1 MYINRKIYIRGSYTY
16 IDNDYFKNNLSKKE
30 RRGLTNS
37 LSMNNIYLLPQSTRQ
52 FGKELRNT
60 MNLTVNPDSIQQ
72 NISIE
77 EKIKY
82 YKKIND
88 DLTNMLNNYDKNFFA
103 NNNNK
108 MIQKIININ
117 GKENDKLIHKS
128 TEKYLI
134 PFTRNDK
141 KRYDKIIADKEN
153 KENKENTDNEKN
165 KNDIIIEK
173 LEEE

>member
-1 MYINRKIYIRGSYTY
+1 
-16 IDNDYFKNNLSKKE
+16 
-30 RRGLTNS
+30 
-37 LSMNNIYLLPQSTRQ
+37 
-52 FGKELRNT
+52 
-60 MNLTVNPDSIQQ
+60 
-72 NISIE
+72 
-77 EKIKY
+77 
-82 YKKIND
+82 
-88 DLTNMLNNYDKNFFA
+88 MLNNYDKNFFA

-153 KENKENTDNEKN
+153 KENKENKDNNISYFEHYNEKEKDRLIKKN
-165 KNDIIIEK
+165 KTYMEKIVNKDFIKEGINNNEKCNNHKKEKSKKEEKMDLIKEENDK
-173 LEEE
+173 